1 MMMTADEVPSGP
13 SRARS
18 LALGILARCAV
29 LALVFVALGV
39 PVTDLWRFLLVTIA
53 VMALSFGSVRSER
66 GRWLIALAA
75 VLAVLAVKLV
85 LPGPRIEEGDNVYIP
100 VGTSLD
106 VYEAELPADAER
118 QMREIFDDSYID
130 NPKGLPGS
138 PDWWQEEEFKR
149 KPSPF
154 ADHAFAPSSDALWQ
168 RPKYSRTVDAVDF
181 DSQEDAR
188 IGAINRRAYNFFQ
201 PSTKKGKQAALGF
214 ANSARIDRNTM
225 PFFVM
230 VEFNAALAGGEICW
244 RGQALVEGDGGK
256 FSLVDHAD
264 RTCRPIAEQDN
275 GKRVFALAIARD
287 KKLSFS
293 VYPPFEQKLS
303 VWARQIAGVL
313 GALIILIA
321 LVRIDG
327 VRQALLPLGAVL
339 STLAITLIM
348 APELLT
354 GFPTHM
360 GGNDGLV
367 HESFGFDIS
376 QALRDGRYADA
387 LRGGEKI
394 FYFMPGLRYLKALE
408 DLLFGDTNF
417 GVLLCTM
424 FVPIFLYFLLRR
436 LFPLRWSVC
445 LIVIFLF
452 TPLFERLG
460 FAQYLYVKEMIKGF
474 PEPLGYGVFL
484 GALALVAWSVPMPD
498 RAPARSPTPAMLIG
512 LTLALSVALRPNVA
526 IAAALIL
533 VMLGLWLLRERR
545 FTEIAM
551 LGLGFCPIFLI
562 TWHNW
567 HFGGQFVPLTSA
579 AFVPATLMTPPSTY
593 LAALGELLRLDFSGD
608 ALHHVLRQLWNW
620 NHVADVYRL
629 IPLFTVVW
637 VACSPRYDVPIRGLA
652 VVALSLQAALFFYVP
667 SGRYAYLAWL
677 LVFLVFLVAFRES
690 FLPWVTRTY
699 PESIQRLGSLAVVRG
714 VREAVASS
722 RWA

>member
-1 MMMTADEVPSGP
+1 MTADEVPSGRHRTP
-13 SRARS
+13 G
-18 LALGILARCAV
+18 LALGILARCVV
-29 LALVFVALGV
+29 LALVFIALGV
-39 PVTDLWRFLLVTIA
+39 PVTDLWRFVLLTAA
-53 VMALSFGSVRSER
+53 VMALCFGAVRFAR
-66 GRWLIALAA
+66 RCWLIALAA
-75 VLAVLAVKLV
+75 LLTLLAVNLA

-106 VYEAELPADAER
+106 VYQAGLPADAMR
-118 QMREIFDDSYID
+118 QMKEIFDESYID

-138 PDWWQEEEFKR
+138 ADWWQEEEFKR

-154 ADHAFAPSSDALWQ
+154 VDGAFAPSSDALWQ

-181 DSQEDAR
+181 SSQEGAR
-188 IGAINRRAYNFFQ
+188 IGAINRRVYNFFQ
-201 PSTKKGKQAALGF
+201 PSIKKGKQATPGF
-214 ANSARIDRNTM
+214 ANTARIDRETM

-230 VEFNAALAGGEICW
+230 VELNDALIGGEMCW
-244 RGQALVEGDGGK
+244 RGQALVEGEDGK
-256 FSLVDHAD
+256 FSRVDHPQ
-264 RTCRPIAEQDN
+264 RGCLPITKQDS

-293 VYPPFEQKLS
+293 VYPRLEQRLAI
-303 VWARQIAGVL
+303 WARNIARGL
-313 GALIILIA
+313 GALVILIA

-327 VRQALLPLGAVL
+327 VRQVLLPLGAAV

-376 QALRDGRYADA
+376 QALHDGRYADV

-436 LFPLRWSVC
+436 LFLLRWAVC
-445 LIVIFLF
+445 LIAIFLF

-474 PEPLGYGVFL
+474 PEPLGYGVFV
-484 GALALVAWSVPMPD
+484 GALALIAWSVPMPGQ
-498 RAPARSPTPAMLIG
+498 APARSPMPAILIG

-545 FTEIAM
+545 FTEIVL

-567 HFGGQFVPLTSA
+567 HFGGEFVPLTSA

-593 LAALGELLRLDFSGD
+593 LAAIGELLRLDFSGD
-608 ALHHVLRQLWNW
+608 ALRHVLRQLWNW
-620 NHVADVYRL
+620 NHVADLYRL

-637 VACSPRYDVPIRGLA
+637 VACSPRYAVPIRGLA
-652 VVALSLQAALFFYVP
+652 AVALSLQAALLFYVP

-690 FLPWVTRTY
+690 FLPWLTRTY
-699 PESIQRLGSLAVVRG
+699 PDTMQRLGRMPMVRG
-714 VREAVASS
+714 VRETFASS
-722 RWA
+722 R